1 MNTNNSLS
9 NTLKRLLELNTNSLK
24 TFERINEA
32 VTTNQKSIPL
42 EILTDEG
49 TKIVSIP
56 GFGYMK
62 RELDRLDTNLKALTG
77 LGKGSTKI
85 KLPDGTFQ
93 NIITSSLKTPA
104 NDLTTVA
111 RPINFSTAPNYF
123 AEDFLNPML
132 KTSFDVSGQIPND
145 TERVLVKRIIFDST
159 NDTAVNFF
167 NDNYRNQDSIDY
179 LTALRDLVNN
189 NISYIIDEE
198 LRDMPYRTGQYTGKF
213 DVISISNS
221 KREVIV
227 DGVTKKQAIKL
238 YTLDKL
244 TYSDKDKDLD
254 QTELLRAGDELMVTG
269 GAKNTRYVIDRL
281 DASTR
286 QVELRL
292 VEGYEAIKIGADALG
307 IYKVGDNNL
316 QVEVP
321 CGFNERVLMFMK
333 AIDPESKLL
342 AENWSPGVG
351 YYTNELTLTQED
363 GTVISLAEY
372 YKDNVADFS
381 RMIEALKVD
390 SVPPAAVGVTPDAPV
405 LDGENFK
412 VVQINTHLTANDA
425 KDKIT
430 KLQADKITIDEAV
443 KKLDSTIAK
452 KREEIATKS
461 YESEVQRDKDKSEL
475 AALIEER
482 TSEAK
487 LFDSVV
493 NQIQSISSGSNVKNI
508 SPKYRIRGFW
518 AVPDAKQV
526 ADTADQNV
534 VQFIVSY
541 RYLST
546 SGKSGEA
553 AQLKFKDNGREK
565 TAVFSNWNEKK
576 TKVRGRAKS
585 IAPDGT
591 VATKFTWQDSKI
603 EDGQEINF
611 NQLDIPI
618 REGEVVEVRVK
629 SISEAGYPQ
638 NPIMSDWSESMTI
651 SFPEAEVD
659 TTDTD
664 LILQQNAAE
673 LARVRMNE
681 ELNAQGV
688 YTHVG
693 DSFTANESYYAH
705 IATNIASGFLSPEQ
719 KPISVYDKIAEL
731 EAQIAGLK
739 GTVEAEVGELVVKIV
754 AEDGTVTN
762 VKKDTTVQLFAGY
775 YVDEVADLT
784 IRKGHIVNKTFKLQ
798 LENSK
803 ATKLE
808 LVSRLVGDRNKA
820 AYRSVSAGGT
830 IESNKFGL
838 AVNDNGANAI
848 DTKVADD
855 TYYLTEG
862 KYDIAPIQY
871 QNVNEDTFEET
882 KVAPYQSAQ
891 RRGQFIY
898 SRYMDVANQ
907 NPHYVTEPVETETL
921 PYDITD
927 YEHGLSYDAS
937 SPLSV
942 SSGSNDFLWSGGFT
956 AYSNGDVW
964 SADKVTVASLG
975 SGSGDVGLYD
985 YNRGLYVHKDH
996 PLLQNVWEDRQATL
1010 EAGGSWSVDAVR
1022 NTMIFS
1028 MPKTATI
1035 ATGATLFS
1043 FFGYNASLD
1052 IKKSKQQT
1060 AYHNGRGLKT
1070 QALWADPNTP
1080 EDLDRSI
1087 KMSFEDDDQYL
1098 LGGRSCGAFLFMSPI
1113 NINTLKVGGDTR
1125 RSKKEINP
1133 KKDNESN
1140 AVSVDVVFQYRMTD
1154 YFGNNEQ
1161 LDTGRIGGFAR
1172 LAYNN
1177 LTYTKKV
1184 GFDVFDKYGEQ
1195 FSFDLEV
1202 FAKYSPKGKNLNS
1215 IKAAKLTRDISSP
1228 IQEWYQTSADG
1239 RKNIRQ
1245 QL

>member
-1 MNTNNSLS
+1 MNTNNSIS

-32 VTTNQKSIPL
+32 VTTEQKSIPL

-56 GFGYMK
+56 GFGFMQ
-62 RELDRLDTNLKALTG
+62 RELERLDTNLKALTG
-77 LGKGSTKI
+77 LGKGTTKV

-93 NIITSSLKTPA
+93 NIITTALKTPA
-104 NDLTTVA
+104 NDLTSVS
-111 RPINFSTAPNYF
+111 RPLSFSTSPNYF
-123 AEDFLNPML
+123 SEDFLNPML

-145 TERVLVKRIIFDST
+145 TERVVVKRIIFDST
-159 NDTAVNFF
+159 NETAVDFF
-167 NDNYRNQDSIDY
+167 NENYRNQEEIDY
-179 LTALRDLVNN
+179 LTAIRDVVNN
-189 NISYIIDEE
+189 NIAYIIDEE
-198 LRDMPYRTGQYTGKF
+198 VRDMPYRTGQYSGKF
-213 DVISISNS
+213 DVLSISNS
-221 KREVIV
+221 QREVIEN
-227 DGVTKKQAIKL
+227 GVTVKQAIKL

-244 TYSDKDKDLD
+244 TYSDKSKDLD
-254 QTELLRAGDELMVTG
+254 QTELLRVGDELMVAG
-269 GAKNTRYVIDRL
+269 GSKNTRYVIDKL

-292 VEGYEAIKIGADALG
+292 IEGYESIKIGANVLG
-307 IYKVGDNNL
+307 IFKNEDNNL
-316 QVEVP
+316 KVDVP

-351 YYTNELTLTQED
+351 YYTNELIITQED
-363 GTVISLAEY
+363 GVQVSLAEY
-372 YKDNVADFS
+372 YKENVADFS

-405 LDGENFK
+405 LVGDNFK
-412 VVQINTHLTANDA
+412 VVQINTHLTSNDA

-430 KLQADKITIDEAV
+430 KLSADKITVDEAV
-443 KKLDSTIAK
+443 KKLDTTIAK
-452 KREEIATKS
+452 KREEIATKK
-461 YESEVQRDKDKSEL
+461 YESEVQKDKDKSEL
-475 AALIEER
+475 NALVEER
-482 TSEAK
+482 ASEAK
-487 LFDSVV
+487 LFDSIV
-493 NQIQSISSGSNVKNI
+493 NQIQSISADTNVKNI

-518 AVPDAKQV
+518 AVPTAKKV
-526 ADTADQNV
+526 ADTADQEV

-553 AQLKFKDNGREK
+553 SQLKFSDDGREK

-576 TKVRGRAKS
+576 TKVRPRAKS
-585 IAPDGT
+585 VNPDGT

-618 REGEVVEVRVK
+618 SQGEVVEIRIK

-638 NPIMSDWSESMTI
+638 NPIISDWSESMTVA
-651 SFPEAEVD
+651 FPEAEID
-659 TTDTD
+659 TSDIAATVE
-664 LILQQNAAE
+664 QNLAE

-681 ELNAQGV
+681 ELTAQGV

-705 IATNIASGFLSPEQ
+705 VATNIASGFLSPEQ

-731 EAQIAGLK
+731 EAQIANLK
-739 GTVEAEVGELVVKIV
+739 GTVEAEVGELIVKIV
-754 AEDGTVTN
+754 SEDGTVTN
-762 VKKDTTVQLFAGY
+762 VSKDQTIQLFAGY

-808 LVSRLVGDRNKA
+808 LVSRLVGDRNKP
-820 AYRSVSAGGT
+820 AYRSSTGDST
-830 IESNKFGL
+830 EISNKFGF
-838 AVNDNGANAI
+838 AQNDTGA
-848 DTKVADD
+848 DTFDNKVEND
-855 TYYLTEG
+855 TYYRTEG
-862 KYDIAPIQY
+862 KYDLAPIQY
-871 QNVNEDTFEET
+871 QNIDTSNYTET
-882 KVAPYQSAQ
+882 GDAPYQSAQ

-898 SRYMDVANQ
+898 SRYMDVSNQ
-907 NPHYVTEPVETETL
+907 NPHYIVEPVETVTQ
-921 PYDITD
+921 PFDITD
-927 YEHGLSYDAS
+927 YEHGLSYD
-937 SPLSV
+937 
-942 SSGSNDFLWSGGFT
+942 SGTALATSTSNDDFIWNGSFT
-956 AYSNGDVW
+956 DFNGVWDNDKINVTNISN
-964 SADKVTVASLG
+964 
-975 SGSGDVGLYD
+975 VGLYQ
-985 YNRGLYVHKDH
+985 YNRGLYMHKDH
-996 PLLQNVWEDRQATL
+996 PLLQNIWEDGT
-1010 EAGGSWSVDAVR
+1010 GNNYSVDAVR
-1022 NTMIFS
+1022 KSMIVS
-1028 MPKTATI
+1028 MPKTATF
-1035 ATGATLFS
+1035 ATGSTLFS
-1043 FFGYNASLD
+1043 FFGYNSALD
-1052 IKKSKQQT
+1052 ITKTKQQT
-1060 AYHNGRGLKT
+1060 AYHSGRGLKE
-1070 QALWADPNTP
+1070 QSLWTDPNIA
-1080 EDLDRSI
+1080 EDLGRPI
-1087 KMSFEDDDQYL
+1087 KMSFEENDQYL

-1113 NINTLKVGGDTR
+1113 NIETLKVGGETR
-1125 RSKKEINP
+1125 RSNKEINP

-1154 YFGNNEQ
+1154 YFGNNEA

-1177 LTYTKKV
+1177 LTYTKKI
-1184 GFDVFDKYGEQ
+1184 GFDIFDKQGEQ

-1215 IKAAKLTRDISSP
+1215 IKAAKLTRDVASNPLQS
-1228 IQEWYQTSADG
+1228 WYVQSNG
-1239 RKNIRQ
+1239 RNILQ
-1245 QL
+1245 Q